1 MSAAEWNDPDAQL
14 REIDPPALGQGLDR
28 DLIAHA
34 FDDDKRAI
42 RSRHHRGHDTS
53 TVVSDAMIHVAL
65 PQLLGD
71 EPPEVVSRYATRAEE
86 LGFAGLWSL
95 EAVPGSATSRV
106 PVLDGLHLLTTA
118 ATATSSIRL
127 GIAVIVLPARNA
139 VQLAK
144 ELATIDRLSG
154 GRLTVAVGV
163 GRKEP
168 TAAGL
173 GLPTG
178 HRAQRVEEGVEVLR
192 ALWADGDATFQ
203 GEQYSFT
210 GLRIEPKPLQ
220 RPGPP
225 IWFGAG
231 SPPALRRAA
240 RIGDG
245 WLAAGSSASAQFAGN
260 LSIVEDALREF
271 GRDPDEFAV
280 GKRIYIAVEDTEQR
294 ARERLT
300 PILDGM
306 YDSPG
311 LTERV
316 AVCGTAEAC
325 AEQVRELVAA
335 GARELLLHP
344 MYDFMEQLDR
354 LAELSALVAQ

>member
-1 MSAAEWNDPDAQL
+1 MGEPRLSV
-14 REIDPPALGQGLDR
+14 G
-28 DLIAHA
+28 
-34 FDDDKRAI
+34 
-42 RSRHHRGHDTS
+42 
-53 TVVSDAMIHVAL
+53 L
-65 PQLLGD
+65 PQFVHD
-71 EPPEVVSRYATRAEE
+71 QAPDVVRRYAARAEE
-86 LGFAGLWSL
+86 LGFARLWSL
-95 EAVPGSATSRV
+95 DSVPGSATARV
-106 PVLDGLHLLTTA
+106 PLLDGLHVLTTA
-118 ATATSSIRL
+118 AAVTGAIGL

-139 VQLAK
+139 AVLAK

-154 GRLTVAVGV
+154 GRLIVGVGV

-178 HRAQRVEEGVEVLR
+178 HRARRLSEGVEVLR
-192 ALWADGDATFQ
+192 ALWADGQAAYDGDVYRFAGVTVQ
-203 GEQYSFT
+203 
-210 GLRIEPKPLQ
+210 PKPVQ

-225 IWFGAG
+225 LWFGAG

-245 WLAAGSSASAQFAGN
+245 WVAAGSSPSAAFPEQ
-260 LSIVEDALREF
+260 LRIVVDALRAA
-271 GRDPDEFAV
+271 GREPDAFAI
-280 GKRIYIAVEDTEQR
+280 GKRVYVAVEDTEER

-306 YDSPG
+306 YDVPG

-316 AVCGTAEAC
+316 AVCGPPEAC
-325 AEQVRELVAA
+325 AEQLRELAVA

-344 MYDFMEQLDR
+344 MYGYLEQLEA
-354 LAELSALVAQ
+354 LATVAALVRDD